1 MECSS
6 STFPRRLNISYSLYQ
21 TVETRL
27 ITRIGGMSRV
37 TSACSSEQSTQR
49 KTKVHWH
56 HTYSSTS
63 NLAGKKLATFPSTS
77 GSSTL
82 WPGRRRE
89 PCSSLAALMTVTP
102 EVPSTNNSHHHGGL
116 SLRLTRTRSSSSYLE
131 DDEDDDDD
139 GRCRRDADV
148 EEPKNGIA
156 VFSSRCLPL
165 FLDLLFL

>member
-1 MECSS
+1 MFHSDNCKTPQHLKYISVD
-6 STFPRRLNISYSLYQ
+6 PRL
-21 TVETRL
+21 V
-27 ITRIGGMSRV
+27 TRIGGISRV
-37 TSACSSEQSTQR
+37 SPVHVLRNIQDR

-56 HTYSSTS
+56 HIYSSTS
-63 NLAGKKLATFPSTS
+63 NRAGKKLATFPSTS
-77 GSSTL
+77 GSRTL

-89 PCSSLAALMTVTP
+89 PCSSLAAFMTVTP

-131 DDEDDDDD
+131 DDDDDDDD

-165 FLDLLFL
+165 FLGLLFL